1 MLTDFVANARTVDVQ
16 HVVIERC
23 AGYWLPSGT
32 MSRAMAYL
40 VFPFVVDL
48 FRAKKIS
55 TKQARDLGYLTRVL
69 RIGQQRGFHWQ
80 IERKAIV
87 RVRALVT
94 TLHERGYTIERR
106 SHPLG
111 EEQILPCKDGRRTW
125 IRCPEHD
132 DQDPSAVVNESGVV
146 YCFACARVVG
156 IARMIPEGVS
166 YRPFLL
172 RTPRERTPD
181 AGPEDDPARRAPQ
194 AQTPVAPA
202 PYSVTQVEGAGTPGR
217 EPRHDPRARPTG
229 IIVLH
234 EDEAGER
241 YHAEPMPRG
250 FILGRRFGDEGVTRR
265 GRRGLARTYSSGRDL
280 LDILRSAQRQQG
292 GEKAM
297 ARGLTAAAHH
307 ERSGLR
313 DHRGFLPDL
322 YVGLDLHA
330 HTTTRTMSVAD
341 DRMVIVPEGFVPA
354 CGRWVGVDL
363 DGFSDAPMDN
373 KGLVAAADEIRQ
385 LLERHPVFTGRMGLV
400 RTSERGVQVV
410 AELAE
415 TRWDLAGFYHD
426 DHVRRMLAGLDR
438 VCLDAVR
445 RAGFEGGHADPTVH
459 APGRLVRRPGPR
471 KTKLGTVYVARLVYA
486 TP

>member
-1 MLTDFVANARTVDVQ
+1 MLSDVAIGARPVRDGQ
-16 HVVIERC
+16 AVIERC
-23 AGYWLPSGT
+23 PQYWLPSGT
-32 MSRAMAYL
+32 LSRAMSYL
-40 VFPFVVDL
+40 VFPFVYDL
-48 FRAKKIS
+48 LGALKIS
-55 TKQARDLGYLTRVL
+55 LKEARALDYVPRPLA
-69 RIGQQRGFHWQ
+69 IGQRRGLHWLL
-80 IERKAIV
+80 ERRAV
-87 RVRALVT
+87 SRARALVAA
-94 TLHERGYTIERR
+94 LHERGYTIEHR
-106 SHPLG
+106 SSPLG
-111 EEQILPCKDGRRTW
+111 EARILPCKSGRRTW
-125 IRCPEHD
+125 ICCPEHD
-132 DQDPSAVVNESGVV
+132 DHDPSAIVNPSGVV
-146 YCFACARVVG
+146 YCFSCARVVG
-156 IARMIPEGVS
+156 IAEAVPDGVS
-166 YRPFLL
+166 YRPFLA
-172 RTPRERTPD
+172 RAEAPRVASTTASTE
-181 AGPEDDPARRAPQ
+181 PEEQQAPA
-194 AQTPVAPA
+194 PVAPA
-202 PYSVTQVEGAGTPGR
+202 PYSVARVEEAGAPGL
-217 EPRHDPRARPTG
+217 EPHHDPRARPTG
-229 IIVLH
+229 IVVLH

-250 FILGRRFGDEGVTRR
+250 FILARRYGEEGVTRR
-265 GRRGLARTYSSGRDL
+265 GRRGMARTYSSGRDL
-280 LDILRSAQRQQG
+280 LDILRSAQRQNAG
-292 GEKAM
+292 PKAM
-297 ARGLTAAAHH
+297 SRGLTAAAHH

-330 HTTTRTMSVAD
+330 HTTTRTMAVAD

-363 DGFSDAPMDN
+363 DGFEAAPMDS

-385 LLERHPVFTGRMGLV
+385 LLERHPAFTGRMGMV

-471 KTKLGTVYVARLVYA
+471 KTKSGSIYVARLVYA